1 MKLKLLIPL
10 LVLVAL
16 ALPATAMAMMYAP
29 TFTGNKFGSKTV
41 TGACGAQKVLTTAV
55 LRCTGPGSAT
65 VRYAFGLKAGC
76 GPSVTPSVV
85 WVGDQP
91 SYGTYV
97 RKTGGVVLWVRT
109 SGASRVTISTVTLR
123 YLCS

>member
-10 LVLVAL
+10 LAMVAL

-29 TFTGNKFGSKTV
+29 TYTGNKFASKTV
-41 TGACGAQKVLTTAV
+41 TGACGARKVLTTAV
-55 LRCTGPGSAT
+55 LRCTGAGSVT

-85 WVGDQP
+85 WLGDQP
-91 SYGTYV
+91 TYGTNL

-109 SGASRVTISTVTLR
+109 SGESKVTISTVTLR